1 MNHNVD
7 SMGVSQCTIFSLCQN
22 GRGESEMQGWGGIG
36 GGGGGGGV
44 SGGVTRGSC

>member
-22 GRGESEMQGWGGIG
+22 GRGESETQGWEGWG
-36 GGGGGGGV
+36 GGGGGGWEGNK
-44 SGGVTRGSC
+44 RELLRL